1 MIPVSERA
9 DPDLLREAALA
20 DIAAAPTLAA
30 LGEARV
36 RHTGRRSPLAGLLAS
51 VGSLPAEER
60 AAAGAAANAARRAV
74 EAALA
79 DREAALEAEELGARL
94 AAERVD
100 VTLPGDPHPL
110 GAEHVLTQT
119 RRELEEVFLG
129 MGYRIAEGPEVEDT
143 WHNFVAL
150 NTPMDHPAA
159 SLSDTFFVAGRDD
172 RVLRTETSPMQ
183 VRTMEA
189 GPPPVYVVVPGA
201 VYRRDDV
208 DATHLPMFH
217 QMEGLAVDEGL
228 SLAHLK
234 GTLLHVI
241 RELLGPEREIRLVP
255 HYFPFTEPSVE
266 VEVSW
271 VDRSG
276 RIGWLELLGAGM
288 VDPNVLEAVGYDP
301 ERYTG
306 FAFGIGI
313 DRVAALRHGIPD
325 LRLLVDGDLRFLE
338 QFR

>member
-1 MIPVSERA
+1 
-9 DPDLLREAALA
+9 
-20 DIAAAPTLAA
+20 
-30 LGEARV
+30 
-36 RHTGRRSPLAGLLAS
+36 
-51 VGSLPAEER
+51 
-60 AAAGAAANAARRAV
+60 
-74 EAALA
+74 
-79 DREAALEAEELGARL
+79 
-94 AAERVD
+94 
-100 VTLPGDPHPL
+100 
-110 GAEHVLTQT
+110 
-119 RRELEEVFLG
+119 
-129 MGYRIAEGPEVEDT
+129 
-143 WHNFVAL
+143 
-150 NTPMDHPAA
+150 MDHPAA
-159 SLSDTFFVAGRDD
+159 SLSDTFFVAGRHD
-172 RVLRTETSPMQ
+172 RVLRTETSPVQ

-189 GPPPVYVVVPGA
+189 GPPPVYIVAPGA

-241 RELLGPEREIRLVP
+241 REILGPEREIRLAP

-271 VDRSG
+271 VDKSG
-276 RIGWLELLGAGM
+276 NAGWLELLGAGM
-288 VDPNVLEAVGYDP
+288 VDPNVLEAVGYDA
-301 ERYTG
+301 EHHTG

>member
-1 MIPVSERA
+1 VDRVTERA
-9 DPDLLREAALA
+9 DPGALCEAALA

-30 LGEARV
+30 LDEARV
-36 RHTGRRSPLAGLLAS
+36 RHTGRRSPLVGLLAT
-51 VGSLPAEER
+51 VGSLTPEER
-60 AAAGAAANAARRAV
+60 ASAGAAANAARRAIE
-74 EAALA
+74 EALSE
-79 DREAALEAEELGARL
+79 RAAELEADELGARL
-94 AAERVD
+94 ATEQVD

-143 WHNFVAL
+143 WHNFIAL

-172 RVLRTETSPMQ
+172 RVLRTETSPVQ
-183 VRTMEA
+183 IRTMEA
-189 GPPPVYVVVPGA
+189 GPPPVYIVAPGA

-241 RELLGPEREIRLVP
+241 REILGPEREIRLAP

-271 VDRSG
+271 VDKG
-276 RIGWLELLGAGM
+276 GNAGWLELLGAGM
-288 VDPNVLEAVGYDP
+288 VDPNVLEAVGYDA

-313 DRVAALRHGIPD
+313 DRVAALRHGLPD